1 MNKYLFSALLLIII
15 AGCKKDPADHPTPGP
30 VHPEMLYKDLGN
42 FEVSKG
48 HSQILDIDNDGITDC
63 SFSVQLVGDPIMKV
77 DKLQYYVFSRI
88 KRNLLN
94 DQNDE
99 SPILN
104 KYDLI
109 KNEHPGYTWYELS
122 SIVLAQKIISDGGNS
137 WIGLWKNADHKYLPF
152 QIVKD
157 GNLYH
162 GWIELSMNTVT
173 EKLVLHRSGIST
185 EANKEVKAGY

>member
-1 MNKYLFSALLLIII
+1 MNKYFFSAVLLMVI
-15 AGCKKDPADHPTPGP
+15 AGCKKDSVQPIPVP
-30 VHPEMLYKDLGN
+30 VHPLMFYKDLGN

-48 HSQILDIDNDGITDC
+48 LSLTLDFDNDGISVC

-77 DKLQYYVFSRI
+77 DKLQYYVSSRI

-122 SIVLAQKIISDGGNS
+122 FILLTQKIISDGGNT
-137 WIGLWKNADHKYLPF
+137 WLGLWKNADHKYLPF

-157 GNLYH
+157 NNLFH

-173 EKLVLHRSGIST
+173 GKLILHRSGIST

>member
-15 AGCKKDPADHPTPGP
+15 AGCKKDTTDQPPPVP
-30 VHPEMLYKDLGN
+30 VHPVMIYKDLGN
-42 FEVSKG
+42 FEVSNG
-48 HSQILDIDNDGITDC
+48 YSQNLDLDNDGITDC

-99 SPILN
+99 SPMLN

-122 SIVLAQKIISDGGNS
+122 FILLTQKIISDGGNT
-137 WIGLWKNADHKYLPF
+137 W
-152 QIVKD
+152 
-157 GNLYH
+157 
-162 GWIELSMNTVT
+162 
-173 EKLVLHRSGIST
+173 
-185 EANKEVKAGY
+185 

>member
-1 MNKYLFSALLLIII
+1 
-15 AGCKKDPADHPTPGP
+15 
-30 VHPEMLYKDLGN
+30 
-42 FEVSKG
+42 
-48 HSQILDIDNDGITDC
+48 
-63 SFSVQLVGDPIMKV
+63 MKV

-99 SPILN
+99 SPMLN

-122 SIVLAQKIISDGGNS
+122 FILLTQKIISDGGNT
-137 WIGLWKNADHKYLPF
+137 WLGLWKNANHKYLPF

-157 GNLYH
+157 NNLFH

-173 EKLVLHRSGIST
+173 GKLILHRSGIST